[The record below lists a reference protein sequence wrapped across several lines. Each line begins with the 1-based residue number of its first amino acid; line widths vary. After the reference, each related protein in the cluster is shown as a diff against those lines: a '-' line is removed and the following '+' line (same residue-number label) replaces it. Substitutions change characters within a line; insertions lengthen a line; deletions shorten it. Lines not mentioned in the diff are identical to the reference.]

1 MFAVGSVLSFLGSFG
16 GGAGFVVV
24 WVVASGG
31 GVGSGNVDEEFDVG
45 V

>member
-24 WVVASGG
+24 WVVVCGS
-31 GVGSGNVDEEFDVG
+31 GVGSGDVDEKFDVG